1 MRRTQLMETVA
12 VLTNCPLGTV
22 GTRFD
27 DLLSDGLASKGTRGR
42 NGGAEMTP
50 TDRVNLLLG
59 VAIDHPRGE
68 TIGEA
73 VRRIRSLEMHA
84 VRLTHGLDISVEQ
97 GIRGGFDFVAG
108 LNIGPLDR
116 LGAVLD
122 GIVQNMQTGAF
133 ARWAAGEQITLT
145 LDFHAKGRAAML
157 VLDRPAGGVYFAFG
171 VDEEFRP
178 SEMGVDRFTR
188 MHRYVFERLAV
199 DEPT

>member
-1 MRRTQLMETVA
+1 METVA

-50 TDRVNLLLG
+50 TDRVNLLLA

-108 LNIGPLDR
+108 LNVGALDR

-133 ARWAAGEQITLT
+133 ALWAAGDEITLT
-145 LDFHAKGRAAML
+145 IDFYAKGRAAML
-157 VLDRPAGGVYFAFG
+157 VLDRPDGRGVYFAFG

-188 MHRYVFERLAV
+188 MHRHVFERLAAEEETV
-199 DEPT
+199 SA